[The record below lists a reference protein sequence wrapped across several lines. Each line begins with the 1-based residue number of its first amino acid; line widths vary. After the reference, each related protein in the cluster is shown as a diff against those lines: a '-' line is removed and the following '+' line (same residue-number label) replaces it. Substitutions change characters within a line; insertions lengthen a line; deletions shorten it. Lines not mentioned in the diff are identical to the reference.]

1 VISLKY
7 HNAITVDQGGAG
19 DKAQKEARQMQTIT
33 ESKAFRINGFLALAI
48 LLVLIV
54 VDVYLVYSVATG
66 AQEAARF
73 HRGVPTAPL
82 RLLWVFF
89 PMVFVTALWAAGMFV
104 VQPNEARVLVVFGKY
119 IGSVRESGFWWSNP
133 FAVKK
138 HVSLRIRNFNS
149 ERIKVN
155 DSHGNPIEIAA
166 VVVWRV
172 IDSARALFDVDNYEQ
187 FVSIQSETAIRALAS
202 DYPYDAQDEQRT
214 SLRGNP
220 QEVAENLKSQLEAR
234 LTVAGVEVIESRISH
249 LAYAPEIAQLML
261 RRQQAQAIIAAR
273 QKIVEGAVGMVEMAL
288 RMLGEQKIVELD
300 QDKKATMV
308 NNLLVALVSESEAQ
322 PVINTGT
329 LYQ

>member
-1 VISLKY
+1 
-7 HNAITVDQGGAG
+7 
-19 DKAQKEARQMQTIT
+19 MQTMT
-33 ESKAFRINGFLALAI
+33 ERKAFRINGFVALVI
-48 LLVLIV
+48 LIALIAL
-54 VDVYLVYSVATG
+54 DVYLIYSMASS
-66 AQEAARF
+66 ANAAARY
-73 HRGVPTAPL
+73 HRVDPTMPL
-82 RLLWVFF
+82 RFLRIFV
-89 PMVFVTALWAAGMFV
+89 PMAFVTAVWAAGLFV
-104 VQPNEARVLVVFGKY
+104 VQPNEARVLVLFGKY
-119 IGSVRESGFWWSNP
+119 IGSVRDSGFRWGNP

-138 HVSLRIRNFNS
+138 RVSLRIRNFNS

-172 IDSARALFDVDNYEQ
+172 VDSARALFDVENYEQ

-202 DYPYDAQDEQRT
+202 EYPYDAQDEQRT

-234 LTVAGVEVIESRISH
+234 LEVAGVEVIESRISH
-249 LAYAPEIAQLML
+249 LAYAAEIAQLML

-288 RMLGEQKIVELD
+288 RMLSDQKIVELD